1 MVPVDPGSFGHATKF
16 NSLTDSFLTRH
27 IYRSFDNTLRS
38 VFPGNVGLLI
48 YIGNTVTRIF
58 VLLPVP
64 NKVKKKQYTV
74 HKWLTLHFPPPFL
87 CFHHFLFRIC
97 NWPPS

>member
-48 YIGNTVTRIF
+48 YSVIHISIPPIKELCSKIAPGEVG
-58 VLLPVP
+58 VSLP
-64 NKVKKKQYTV
+64 
-74 HKWLTLHFPPPFL
+74 
-87 CFHHFLFRIC
+87 
-97 NWPPS
+97 

>member
-48 YIGNTVTRIF
+48 YIGNEYFLSWPSIMKKTPK
-58 VLLPVP
+58 LSSLPS
-64 NKVKKKQYTV
+64 KLEFQVK
-74 HKWLTLHFPPPFL
+74 
-87 CFHHFLFRIC
+87 
-97 NWPPS
+97 

>member
-64 NKVKKKQYTV
+64 NKV
-74 HKWLTLHFPPPFL
+74 
-87 CFHHFLFRIC
+87 
-97 NWPPS
+97 

>member
-1 MVPVDPGSFGHATKF
+1 MVPVDQGSFDHATKL

-48 YIGNTVTRIF
+48 HIVVNTVNIF
-58 VLLPVP
+58 LVGPFKLL
-64 NKVKKKQYTV
+64 
-74 HKWLTLHFPPPFL
+74 
-87 CFHHFLFRIC
+87 
-97 NWPPS
+97 

>member
-1 MVPVDPGSFGHATKF
+1 MVPVDQESFDHAPKF

-48 YIGNTVTRIF
+48 YI
-58 VLLPVP
+58 
-64 NKVKKKQYTV
+64 
-74 HKWLTLHFPPPFL
+74 H
-87 CFHHFLFRIC
+87 
-97 NWPPS
+97 S